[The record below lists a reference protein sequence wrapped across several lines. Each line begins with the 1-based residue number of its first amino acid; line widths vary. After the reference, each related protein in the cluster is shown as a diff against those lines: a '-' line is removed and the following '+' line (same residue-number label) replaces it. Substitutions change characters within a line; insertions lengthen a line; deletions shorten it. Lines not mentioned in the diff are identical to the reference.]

1 MRRARLRVTIAVRT
15 RRRQMSDI
23 DLDELGPVDYL
34 VVEFPAD
41 RQPDGSA
48 LPLLHDLTARGI
60 IRVLDLAFIRKDPDG
75 SVVGVDIADV
85 GLQGELDVTL
95 FAEASSGLV
104 DDADLE
110 EAGAVLEPG
119 CSAAVLVYENT
130 WAAPFATALRRNGAQ
145 LVASGRIPVQA
156 LLATLDTL
164 EPET

>member
-1 MRRARLRVTIAVRT
+1 
-15 RRRQMSDI
+15 MSDI

-48 LPLLHDLTARGI
+48 LPLLHDLAARGI

-130 WAAPFATALRRNGAQ
+130 WAAPFARALRRNGAQ
-145 LVASGRIPVQA
+145 LVASGRVPVQA